1 MTHNFSF
8 IAKDQSETKMA
19 GQLITKYTE
28 SGSVLALIGDLG
40 AGKTVFT
47 KGVAEGLECEEP
59 NSPTFVI
66 MKAYNGKVPLYHF
79 DVYRLSDQSEFEE
92 IGYEEFIYGDGI
104 SVIEWADK
112 IRDVLPEDTVII
124 EISNFE
130 EQGENARKITLK
142 GKKEWLS
149 LYKNMVE
156 QAFQILKK

>member
-1 MTHNFSF
+1 MEFKFAFLVKN
-8 IAKDQSETKMA
+8 QSETRLA
-19 GQLITKYTE
+19 GKLVTKYAE
-28 SGSVLALIGDLG
+28 SGTVIALIGNLG

-47 KGVAEGLECEEP
+47 KGIAEGLGTEEP

-66 MKAYNGKVPLYHF
+66 MKAYVGKLPLYHF

-112 IRDVLPEDTVII
+112 IPDVLPDDTVII

-130 EQGENARKITLK
+130 ELGENVRKIEVK

-149 LYKNMVE
+149 LYKNTAE
-156 QAFQILKK
+156 QVFQTLKK

>member
-1 MTHNFSF
+1 MDHNFSF
-8 IAKDQSETKMA
+8 IVKNQAETKLA
-19 GQLITKYTE
+19 GRLITKYTE
-28 SGSVLALIGDLG
+28 AGSVIALIGNLG

-47 KGVAEGLECEEP
+47 KGVAEGLELEEP

-66 MKAYNGKVPLYHF
+66 MKAYEGRIPLYHF
-79 DVYRLSDQSEFEE
+79 DVYRLSEQSEFEE

-112 IRDVLPEDTVII
+112 ILDVLPDGTVII

-130 EQGENARKITLK
+130 EVDENARIITVK

-149 LYKNMVE
+149 LYKNMAE

>member
-1 MTHNFSF
+1 MDHNFSF
-8 IAKDQSETKMA
+8 IVKNQSETRLAAK
-19 GQLITKYTE
+19 LITKYTE

-66 MKAYNGKVPLYHF
+66 MKAYEGRLPLYHF
-79 DVYRLSDQSEFEE
+79 DVYRLDNESEFEE
-92 IGYEEFIYGDGI
+92 IGYEEFIYGEGI

-112 IRDVLPEDTVII
+112 IEDVLPQDTVII

-130 EQGENARKITLK
+130 EIDENARKITVK

-149 LYKNMVE
+149 LYKNMAE